1 MTRHPFRWDALAF
14 GAFFLA
20 ITGNWIAWKQ
30 DALSLEQMSVA
41 APVALIVIG
50 AIGIVA
56 TVLPR
61 KGSSHVD
68 IDEEADPK
76 L

>member
-30 DALSLEQMSVA
+30 DVLTLDELSVA
-41 APVALIVIG
+41 APVALIAIG

-56 TVLPR
+56 TILPR
-61 KGSSHVD
+61 KGSSD
-68 IDEEADPK
+68 AEADEEADTQH
-76 L
+76 

>member
-30 DALSLEQMSVA
+30 DVLTLDELSVA
-41 APVALIVIG
+41 APVALIAIG

-56 TVLPR
+56 TILPR
-61 KGSSHVD
+61 KGNSD
-68 IDEEADPK
+68 AEADEEADTQH
-76 L
+76 